1 MRALLVIGLL
11 LLRSV
16 SARACDSTDGASP
29 STAQGLQAGRN
40 PSNFAATGVGSGV
53 GNDPAF
59 DAEAAQRL
67 LLLVNQA
74 RAESGLSPVAMDA
87 ALNDAAQAHGRE
99 MLRHGSLSHQFPG
112 EGDLLSRLGQGG
124 YHFNGA
130 GENVALDY
138 SAEHVHEAWMLS
150 DVHRHNL
157 LEPTFNAVGI
167 AVLWSQ
173 CQMYVVQDFVH
184 QLPKLDPVQ
193 AEDLVAEKV
202 AALRTQTRLP
212 RLNRVKNPNPAEA
225 CPSTKK
231 KPNRGEFSNAR
242 YVLSYSN
249 AEPQALPASA
259 GTVISNGQM
268 KDFSVGACYARTE
281 KNPNGAYFVTMM
293 FY

>member
-11 LLRSV
+11 LLRGV
-16 SARACDSTDGASP
+16 SARACDSKDGAP
-29 STAQGLQAGRN
+29 ASTAPGLQAGRKL
-40 PSNFAATGVGSGV
+40 SNSV
-53 GNDPAF
+53 GNDPEF
-59 DAEAAQRL
+59 DAEAAEQL
-67 LLLVNQA
+67 LTLVNQA
-74 RAESGLSPVAMDA
+74 RAEAGLSPLAVDA
-87 ALNDAAQAHGRE
+87 TLNQAAQAHGRE
-99 MLRHGSLSHQFPG
+99 MLQHGSLSHQFAG

-150 DVHRHNL
+150 EVHRHNL

-167 AVLWSQ
+167 AVLWSH
-173 CQMYVVQDFVH
+173 CQMYVVQDFAH
-184 QLPKLDPVQ
+184 QVPKLDPVQ
-193 AEDLVAEKV
+193 AEDLIAEKV

-212 RLNRVKNPNPAEA
+212 RLNRVKNPKLSDA
-225 CPSTKK
+225 CSLTKNK
-231 KPNRGEFSNAR
+231 QSRGEVSNAR

-259 GTVISNGQM
+259 GTVIGNGQM